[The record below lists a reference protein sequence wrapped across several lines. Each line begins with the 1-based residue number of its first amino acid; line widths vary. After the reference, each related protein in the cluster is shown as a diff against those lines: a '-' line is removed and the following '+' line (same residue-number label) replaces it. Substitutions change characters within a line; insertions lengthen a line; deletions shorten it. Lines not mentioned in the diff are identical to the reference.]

1 MTPARSVLFLPA
13 SNPRAVEKAR
23 ALPCDVAILDLEDA
37 VAPEAKD
44 AARAAAVEAVRAG
57 GFGPRLG
64 VRINALDSPWGE
76 ADLSAL
82 SGADVSLIVAPKVDG
97 AGAVRALAPLLP
109 DGAAL
114 WAMIETP
121 AALLELP
128 AIARAA
134 GATPLEGLMLVVN
147 DLAVGLGTGPSPD
160 REPLKPWLAAVVVAA
175 RAHGLLA
182 IDGVYNDFTD
192 REGLAAECAQGR
204 LYGFDGKSLIHP
216 AQIDAAN
223 AAFSPTATEA
233 ADARAIVAAFAA
245 PEAAGRGAIRVGG
258 RMVERLHLAAARRLL
273 ARLDQGG

>member
-37 VAPEAKD
+37 VAPEGKD
-44 AARAAAVEAVRAG
+44 AARAAALEAVRAG

-82 SGADVSLIVAPKVDG
+82 SGADVSLVVAPKVDG
-97 AGAVRALAPLLP
+97 AEAVRALAPLLP
-109 DGAAL
+109 DRAAL

-134 GATPLEGLMLVVN
+134 GATPLEGLMLGVN

-160 REPLKPWLAAVVVAA
+160 REPLKPWLAAVVAAA

-223 AAFSPTATEA
+223 AAFSPTAAEA

-258 RMVERLHLAAARRLL
+258 RMVERLHLVAARRLL
-273 ARLDQGG
+273 APLDPRG